1 MKRIAILT
9 IALLIGSLTT
19 PSQALLAEGQ
29 VQPEVAAKVR
39 SAAENYVKRE
49 GVLKGGFFLRDAK
62 SNQVRDL
69 RFDYVHK
76 GVDPAPRNEYAVC
89 VDFLDESKNRLDVD
103 FYLKPTG
110 SGDFEVTKIKVH
122 KVNGVEQKEKK

>member
-1 MKRIAILT
+1 MRKEVVLT
-9 IALLIGSLTT
+9 IAVIGLM
-19 PSQALLAEGQ
+19 ALAGHTQPAGDE
-29 VQPEVAAKVR
+29 VKPEVSAKVR
-39 SAAENYVKRE
+39 TAVEDYVKKE
-49 GVLKGGFFLRDAK
+49 ANLKGGFFLRDAK

-76 GVDPAPRNEYAVC
+76 GVDPAPGNEYAVC

-103 FYLKPTG
+103 FYLKPTD
-110 SGDFEVTKIKVH
+110 SGDFEVTRIKVH